1 MKKII
6 LSAVAA
12 LLLMSAP
19 ATTYAQDAT
28 PIPTIAAPHKQT
40 INYRERTLCYAFPA
54 NVEYTVETNASWLSI
69 HQEDNGNIYVHAS
82 QNFENE
88 DRIGEVIF
96 RNEELNISE
105 KMSIIQTKDESV
117 ETIPTDE
124 TVKAS
129 SVTTNTYQNGQG
141 ANLTIDNNLNT
152 IWHSAWN
159 PTVFV
164 VSEDNPAELVYTF
177 PNTTELIDYIEY
189 IPRQDVVNGAFGEVD
204 VYIKSQGDEDYTL

>member
-12 LLLMSAP
+12 ILLMSAP

-40 INYRERTLCYAFPA
+40 INYRERTLCYAFPT

-96 RNEELNISE
+96 RNEALNISE
-105 KMSIIQTKDESV
+105 KMTLTQTRDESV

-124 TVKAS
+124 TVKPS
-129 SVTTNTYQNGQG
+129 SVTANTYQNGQG

-159 PTVFV
+159 PSKFE
-164 VSEDNPAELVYTF
+164 VSADNPAELVYTF
-177 PNTTELIDYIEY
+177 PNTTEQIDYMSL
-189 IPRQDVVNGAFGEVD
+189 
-204 VYIKSQGDEDYTL
+204 KSSAVIHCLE